1 MSINVN
7 CSQNVL
13 KDEETCSCI
22 PACLLQE
29 ALSSGRRVS
38 SKIYRL
44 GRRGISR
51 EEVPREF
58 IPAALPSKA
67 IVESTRDESMGGSQ
81 SKSDPVGL
89 VHATL

>member
-1 MSINVN
+1 MSIHVN

-13 KDEETCSCI
+13 KDEETSSCI

-38 SKIYRL
+38 YTIYRL
-44 GRRGISR
+44 GRISR

-81 SKSDPVGL
+81 SKSDPIGL
-89 VHATL
+89 VHAAL